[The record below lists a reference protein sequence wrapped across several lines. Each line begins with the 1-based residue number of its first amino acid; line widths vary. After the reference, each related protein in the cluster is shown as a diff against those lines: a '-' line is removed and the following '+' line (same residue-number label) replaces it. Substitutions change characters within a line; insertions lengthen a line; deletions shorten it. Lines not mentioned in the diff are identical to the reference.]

1 MSSTSCR
8 LACGALAGQPP
19 TPERL
24 RYSVAVARLR
34 RGHWFRCGQAASRWQ
49 TSASRTG
56 LDEIVTD
63 AARGLEDTFDVNER
77 SNTSTGKSTDGDLHD
92 FGLRWAGENTPPSWR
107 HDTTGREAASCFSSS
122 SGHFLNDE

>member
-1 MSSTSCR
+1 MRTDR
-8 LACGALAGQPP
+8 FALADLGQQD
-19 TPERL
+19 R
-24 RYSVAVARLR
+24 
-34 RGHWFRCGQAASRWQ
+34 
-49 TSASRTG
+49 

-92 FGLRWAGENTPPSWR
+92 LGLRWASENTSPSWR